1 MAVSK
6 MKAAAAAPVS
16 QSVAASAR
24 AGRLEALTA
33 LRDKIAAMID
43 EGVPP
48 RDMASLSKRLIEVM
62 DDINSL
68 ETSEE
73 GKAVSVDDERW
84 TPEAV

>member
-1 MAVSK
+1 MAVST

-16 QSVAASAR
+16 QSVAASVR

-62 DDINSL
+62 DDLNSL
-68 ETSEE
+68 KTSEE